1 MNQKYAETN
10 PNFRFRTLAF
20 PGEMEMIAAIK
31 DMTAADTPRRP
42 TPAAEQTIAAP
53 FARALL
59 ELAVAKGANRAELLE
74 RAGIDAAALEEMDA
88 RVKLRD
94 WVMLMRAGRE
104 ASGDAALALH
114 FGEAFDVGDMSV
126 VGLISRSAE
135 TKAEGL
141 EMLNRFGRL
150 AVDVAT
156 ESGERFVLIREQGR
170 TWLVD
175 TRLNPNEW
183 PEVSEAGFAQLAAMG
198 RRMLPGVDHIRAVH
212 FTHEAPAYRAEYDR
226 IFGVP
231 VVFGSDRN
239 AFLMPDGWEKEPI
252 ALQPRY
258 ALDILSNHAE
268 TLLARL
274 DDADRTASRVEA
286 QLASL
291 LPAGRPS
298 AGAVAVA
305 LGVTEQTLY
314 RRLKAEGTNF
324 EAVLDA
330 LRHRLATHYLRDRK
344 LAAKDAA
351 YRLGFSDPSAFSRA
365 FKRWTGMSPRDFA
378 RQ

>member
-1 MNQKYAETN
+1 
-10 PNFRFRTLAF
+10 
-20 PGEMEMIAAIK
+20 MEMIAAVK
-31 DMTAADTPRRP
+31 GMTAADPPRRRS
-42 TPAAEQTIAAP
+42 PAAEQTIAAP

-74 RAGIDAAALEEMDA
+74 RAGIDAAALDDMNA
-88 RVKLRD
+88 RIRLRD
-94 WVMLMRAGRE
+94 WVTLMRAGIE
-104 ASGDAALALH
+104 ASGDSALALH

-126 VGLISRSAE
+126 VGLIGRSVG
-135 TKAEGL
+135 TKSEGL

-156 ESGERFVLIREQGR
+156 EGEDRFTLVREKGG

-183 PEVSEAGFAQLAAMG
+183 PEVSEAGFAQIAAMG
-198 RRMLPGVDHIRAVH
+198 RRMLPGIDHYRAVH
-212 FTHEAPAYRAEYDR
+212 FTHKAPRHRAEYDR
-226 IFGVP
+226 VFAVP
-231 VVFGSDRN
+231 VVFDSDRN
-239 AFLMPDGWEKEPI
+239 AFLMPDGWETEPI

-258 ALDILSNHAE
+258 ALDIYSGHAE
-268 TLLARL
+268 RLLARL
-274 DDADRTASRVEA
+274 DDADRMRGRVEA
-286 QLASL
+286 QLAEML
-291 LPAGRPS
+291 AAGRPR
-298 AGAVAVA
+298 AGAVAAA
-305 LGVTEQTLY
+305 LGVTEPTLY
-314 RRLKAEGTNF
+314 RRLKAEGTTF
-324 EAVLDA
+324 ETVLDA

-365 FKRWTGMSPRDFA
+365 FPRWTGTSPRDFA